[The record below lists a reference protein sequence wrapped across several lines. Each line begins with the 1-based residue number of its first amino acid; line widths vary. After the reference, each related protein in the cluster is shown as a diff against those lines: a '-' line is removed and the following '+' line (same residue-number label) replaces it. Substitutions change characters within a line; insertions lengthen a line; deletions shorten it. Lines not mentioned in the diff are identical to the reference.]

1 MLAPRIALIH
11 ATDVAISPIHAAFV
25 SLWPIAHTTNL
36 LDDSLAADLAT
47 AGRLTDAITLRFVS
61 LARYVHNAGA
71 DAVLFTC
78 SAFGPA
84 IEAARRAV
92 PVPVLK
98 PNEAMLE
105 EAIEAGQRI
114 GLLATF
120 TPSIASVRAELQA
133 LAEIRGLRIEIKEQP
148 VTGALDAL
156 RAGDAGEH
164 DALIADAGKQL
175 SDCDVIVLTQFSM
188 ERAALRVA
196 AALPSARV
204 LSSPASA
211 VNRLKQLLG

>member
-11 ATDVAISPIHAAFV
+11 ATDVAIRPIQAAFA

-36 LDDSLAADLAT
+36 LDDSLAADLST
-47 AGRLTDAITLRFVS
+47 AGHLTDAITLRFVS

-71 DAVLFTC
+71 DGVLFTC

-105 EAIEAGQRI
+105 DAIDAGQRI

-120 TPSIASVRAELQA
+120 TPSITSVHAELQA
-133 LAEIRGLRIEIKEQP
+133 LADSRGLRIEIKEKA
-148 VTGALDAL
+148 VARALDAL
-156 RAGDAGEH
+156 HAGDAAEH
-164 DALIADAGKQL
+164 DALIADAAKEL

-188 ERAALRVA
+188 ERAAVHVA
-196 AALPSARV
+196 AALPVTRV

-211 VNRLKQLLG
+211 VTRLKQLLS